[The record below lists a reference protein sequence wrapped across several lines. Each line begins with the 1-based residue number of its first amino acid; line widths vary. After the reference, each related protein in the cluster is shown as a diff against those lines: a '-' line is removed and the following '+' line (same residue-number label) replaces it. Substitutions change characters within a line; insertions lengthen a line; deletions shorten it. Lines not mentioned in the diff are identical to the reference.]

1 MLRLLL
7 PDEHYGTVVSV
18 ASGGLQDAP
27 AGLPGAVRA
36 VRLKKHEK
44 KGCDRLLIRSL
55 LIRSDQN
62 ADLCAT
68 RYYHETLRAHGARS
82 TLMTIPADLAD
93 SYCMGNSSNP
103 AAAVS
108 PYLDKTATL
117 PPKDPRNY
125 MGVRA
130 QASPMAVLPVCLF
143 ERYPCAQGGCIDHT
157 MGFADMVP
165 PLTEFLLSVLNE

>member
-1 MLRLLL
+1 MAMSLQLVLLL
-7 PDEHYGTVVSV
+7 SPNV
-18 ASGGLQDAP
+18 A
-27 AGLPGAVRA
+27 GAVGRA
-36 VRLKKHEK
+36 FAE
-44 KGCDRLLIRSL
+44 
-55 LIRSDQN
+55 RSDQN

-68 RYYHETLRAHGARS
+68 RYYHETLAAHGARS

-103 AAAVS
+103 AAAGS

-130 QASPMAVLPVCLF
+130 QASPMPVLPVCLF
-143 ERYPCAQGGCIDHT
+143 ERYLCAQGGCIDHT
-157 MGFADMVP
+157 MGFADMVQ
-165 PLTEFLLSVLNE
+165 PLTEFLLSVLND